1 MSTADLKARQKKLKA
16 LKEAKEK
23 REKEKAEE
31 AEKTPPET
39 PKKLTIADYISE
51 IKAIGREDVEEK
63 KIEQPTIASTPTKKK
78 LLNSIATF
86 VGEINIPAKPKRPK
100 LSQSA
105 QAGEDEVVFNKNPES
120 HIKKEAN
127 NSPQHFRV
135 WIE

>member
-31 AEKTPPET
+31 AKKSLPET
-39 PKKLTIADYISE
+39 PKKLTIADYVSE
-51 IKAIGREDVEEK
+51 IKAIEREDIEEK
-63 KIEQPTIASTPTKKK
+63 KIEQPAISNTPTKKK
-78 LLNSIATF
+78 LLNVIATF

-105 QAGEDEVVFNKNPES
+105 QAGEDEIVLNKNPEL
-120 HIKKEAN
+120 HIKREAN
-127 NSPQHFRV
+127 SSPQHFRV
-135 WIE
+135 